1 MTDGIQTKDMGTHI
15 PLVTA
20 SNGLKT
26 KGVDVYAL
34 GVGTDIDVM
43 ELLNIASTEDY
54 VLSARWI
61 STAFTEFI
69 EQFCKIK

>member
-15 PLVTA
+15 PLATA
-20 SNGLKT
+20 SNGLKK

-43 ELLNIASTEDY
+43 ELLDIASTEDY
-54 VLSARWI
+54 VFSARWI
-61 STAFTEFI
+61 STAFPDFI